1 MCSARCDTDTLDLNG
16 WWHAWYDEAAARPAQ
31 DAGAPDARP
40 PLSCPAPTAGWDGM
54 EDGMESQRVPGTW
67 AESRPGYRGVVW
79 YWRPVAVPE
88 GWSGKRV
95 YVRFEG
101 VRQQA
106 QVFINQTWVGQSL
119 RSEAPFEVD
128 LGGRV
133 AAGEVFVLA
142 VRVTFMGAP
151 DGVPAGGIVGDV
163 TLCAA

>member
-1 MCSARCDTDTLDLNG
+1 MPSARRDAETLDLNG

-31 DAGAPDARP
+31 DAGTPETCPILPCHAP
-40 PLSCPAPTAGWDGM
+40 SAGWDGM

-88 GWSGKRV
+88 DWSGKRM

-119 RSEAPFEVD
+119 RSETPFEID
-128 LGGRV
+128 LDARV
-133 AAGEVFVLA
+133 AAGEIFVLA
-142 VRVTFMGAP
+142 VRVTCTTAQGE
-151 DGVPAGGIVGDV
+151 DKAGGITGNV
-163 TLCAA
+163 TLHAA